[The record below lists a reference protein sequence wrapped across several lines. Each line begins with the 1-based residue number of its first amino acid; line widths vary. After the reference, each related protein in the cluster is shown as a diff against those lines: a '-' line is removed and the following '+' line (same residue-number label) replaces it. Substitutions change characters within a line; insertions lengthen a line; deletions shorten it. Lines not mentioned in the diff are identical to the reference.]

1 MKYRRKEM
9 LHKFKVNY
17 KKLNALKNF
26 ADNTK
31 NNVMEVSSMN
41 QSQMMI
47 LESFAGAQDEQEV
60 NDLMEVL
67 RKFYADRLQAEMQR
81 LWDNG
86 TLNQKA
92 LDELKG
98 QHFRTPYVK

>member
-1 MKYRRKEM
+1 
-9 LHKFKVNY
+9 
-17 KKLNALKNF
+17 
-26 ADNTK
+26 
-31 NNVMEVSSMN
+31 MEVSSMN

-92 LDELKG
+92 LDELKR

>member
-1 MKYRRKEM
+1 M
-9 LHKFKVNY
+9 LT
-17 KKLNALKNF
+17 F

>member
-1 MKYRRKEM
+1 
-9 LHKFKVNY
+9 
-17 KKLNALKNF
+17 
-26 ADNTK
+26 
-31 NNVMEVSSMN
+31 MN

-86 TLNQKA
+86 TLNQNA